1 MNILNKL
8 GSSDKQNR
16 RVRIVR
22 EAAKPLSI
30 TSLLDALTI
39 ILVFLIQNVSM
50 DAQKLTVPQN
60 MQFPTT
66 MKTEQLTEQMDP
78 TVVKVYPD
86 RILIGTD
93 NSYFGTPEQLLT
105 DVDKRA
111 AVHDYLKIL
120 TKVVEEHPTRNVA
133 CLLVQADE
141 TIESR
146 VITAIVEVGTQS
158 YYKFIYFSTLQ
169 DSQWL
174 DNAKAQ
180 QL

>member
-1 MNILNKL
+1 MDILNKL
-8 GSSDKQNR
+8 SSSDKENR
-16 RVRIVR
+16 RVRKVKK
-22 EAAKPLSI
+22 ATKQLSI

-39 ILVFLIQNVSM
+39 ILVFLIKNVSM
-50 DAQKLTVPQN
+50 DAQRLTVPEN

-66 MKTEQLTEQMDP
+66 MITEELTEQMDP

-86 RILIGTD
+86 RILIGKD
-93 NSYFGTPEQLLT
+93 NDFFGTPQQLLSDET
-105 DVDKRA
+105 KRA
-111 AVHDYLKIL
+111 AIYEYMQIQSKSI
-120 TKVVEEHPTRNVA
+120 EEHPTKNVA

-141 TIESR
+141 SIESQ

-169 DSQWL
+169 DTQWL
-174 DNAKAQ
+174 DSARAE

>member
-8 GSSDKQNR
+8 HSSDKENR
-16 RVRIVR
+16 RVRIVK
-22 EAAKPLSI
+22 EAAKPISI

-39 ILVFLIQNVSM
+39 ILVFLIKNVSM
-50 DAQKLTVPQN
+50 DAQRLTVPEN

-66 MKTEQLTEQMDP
+66 MITEQLTEQMDP

-86 RILIGTD
+86 RILIGKD
-93 NSYFGTPEQLLT
+93 NDFFGTPEQLLMDET
-105 DVDKRA
+105 KRA
-111 AVHDYLKIL
+111 AIYEYMKIQSQSI
-120 TKVVEEHPTRNVA
+120 EEHPTKNVA

-141 TIESR
+141 SIESR

-169 DSQWL
+169 DTQWL
-174 DNAKAQ
+174 DSARSQ
-180 QL
+180 GI